1 LLETFVESEGVT
13 WDDPW
18 LQSIDLEYHNIDP
31 RRGLFFAVTPG
42 KRIAEWNNSVRRP
55 SATRVPRVNTRAS
68 GRARAVAFFQNCNF
82 PYVINWDSIACDSR
96 DFLVMGNPFE
106 TYNDEVDRF
115 LAKPRTTNAG
125 SESADR

>member
-1 LLETFVESEGVT
+1 LLDAFVESEGLS

-31 RRGLFFAVTPG
+31 RRGLFFGVTPG
-42 KRIAEWNNSVRRP
+42 KGIAEWNNSVRRP
-55 SATRVPRVNTRAS
+55 SATHVPPANTRAS
-68 GRARAVAFFQNCNF
+68 GRARAVAFFQSCNL

-106 TYNDEVDRF
+106 TYNDEVERF
-115 LAKPRTTNAG
+115 LSKPRTTGAT
-125 SESADR
+125 EHQL